1 MTETRERSAQSDE
14 NLHISELLQQFLE
27 QKQQDRICLR
37 DLLNELGDRAFGPTL
52 LLCALPEALPLPV
65 AGISAFVAIPLL
77 LVSTQL
83 MLGFQHPWLP
93 RRILDRPLKRQHFEK
108 LTYRAIR
115 YLRKI
120 ERVLKPRWRI
130 FTHPVFERCIGLLVT
145 ILALVVA
152 LPIPFG
158 NMLPAVAIVF
168 ICLGMVEKDGL
179 VLAISSLISCV
190 ILALAIVAIFTF
202 LPVPSFLQLGKP

>member
-1 MTETRERSAQSDE
+1 MTETREQPAQSDE
-14 NLHISELLQQFLE
+14 NLHISELLQRFLE
-27 QKQQDRICLR
+27 QHQQDRICLR

-65 AGISAFVAIPLL
+65 AGVSAFIGIPLL

-83 MLGFQHPWLP
+83 TLGFRHPWLP
-93 RRILDRPLKRQHFEK
+93 RQILERPFKRKHFEK
-108 LTYRAIR
+108 LTYHAIR

-120 ERVLKPRWRI
+120 ERVLKPRWQL
-130 FTHPVFERCIGLLVT
+130 FTHPAFERCIGLLLM
-145 ILALVVA
+145 ILAVVIS

-158 NMLPAVAIVF
+158 NMLPAMAIVF

-179 VLAISSLISCV
+179 VLAISSLAGCV
-190 ILALAIVAIFTF
+190 ILALAIAAILTF
-202 LPVPSFLQLGKP
+202 LPVPSFLQPQK

>member
-1 MTETRERSAQSDE
+1 MAGTRERSAQSNQ

-27 QKQQDRICLR
+27 HQQQDRICLR
-37 DLLNELGDRAFGPTL
+37 GLLNELGDRAFGPTL
-52 LLCALPEALPLPV
+52 LLCALPEALPLPI
-65 AGISAFVAIPLL
+65 AGTSAFVAIPLL

-83 MLGFQHPWLP
+83 MLGFRHPWLP
-93 RRILDRPLKRQHFEK
+93 HQVLDRPLKRQHFEK

-120 ERVLKPRWRI
+120 ERVLKPRWQF
-130 FTHPVFERCIGLLVT
+130 FTHPAFERCIGLLLM
-145 ILALVVA
+145 ILAVVVA

-158 NMLPAVAIVF
+158 NMLPAMVIVF

-179 VLAISSLISCV
+179 VLAISSLVACV
-190 ILALAIVAIFTF
+190 ILALAIVAILTF
-202 LPVPSFLQLGKP
+202 LPVPSFLQLAKP